1 MANIGLL
8 LVTNKNK
15 LLNVTVS
22 KITSANA
29 RHGQTVSVK
38 RNSTAKNDS
47 WTFQNQGKS
56 IVLKV
61 TSSVTHFQ

>member
-1 MANIGLL
+1 VKATWLTCAQL

-29 RHGQTVSVK
+29 RHGQTVS
-38 RNSTAKNDS
+38 
-47 WTFQNQGKS
+47 
-56 IVLKV
+56 
-61 TSSVTHFQ
+61 